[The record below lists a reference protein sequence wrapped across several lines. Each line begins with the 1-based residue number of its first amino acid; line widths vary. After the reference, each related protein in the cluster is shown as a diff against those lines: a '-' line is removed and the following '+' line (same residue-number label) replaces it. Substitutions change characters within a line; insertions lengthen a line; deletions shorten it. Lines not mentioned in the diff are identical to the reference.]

1 VQPAQPVEATL
12 NAYPDWKIPAEV
24 IAIIPTAD
32 RSKATVKVRIA
43 IKLKDA
49 RIVPDMGVRVAFLD
63 EKKADA
69 APTEPPKGVLVP
81 KAALR
86 RESDLDVVYVLS
98 DERLRRQVVIL
109 GTLSAGDARQV
120 LSGVVAGDR
129 VVVAPADGLADGAA
143 ASVKP

>member
-1 VQPAQPVEATL
+1 
-12 NAYPDWKIPAEV
+12 
-24 IAIIPTAD
+24 
-32 RSKATVKVRIA
+32 
-43 IKLKDA
+43 
-49 RIVPDMGVRVAFLD
+49 
-63 EKKADA
+63 
-69 APTEPPKGVLVP
+69 VLVP

-98 DERLRRQVVIL
+98 DDRLRRQAVIL